1 MEMDVQA
8 VSGAATIAIACT
20 VAFFA
25 IAKTW
30 QMLSYSLP
38 KSQSFADS
46 IMRESAERLRREL
59 NHLSR
64 KQMSYLGAGIVFIL
78 IFATA
83 YVLNAEQLY
92 LDYPQWQLN
101 VLLGVALLII
111 AFGVIRSWR
120 TFLEWRQL
128 SFKRDATLSIGHGL
142 QRVASENGRVYH
154 DVETAGAT
162 IDHVVVGIKG
172 VYGVHV
178 VARRP
183 VKGGSV
189 LAERGKLI
197 FSNSNDVV
205 AVTDMRRANS
215 ALSRE
220 LSARTD
226 NDIKVRLVVGV
237 PGWEIQNQG
246 DGSLLLVNERN
257 LPMIKGWRDTAEF
270 LLNDVVE
277 TINTTLTERCSLKKR

>member
-1 MEMDVQA
+1 MDVQA

-38 KSQSFADS
+38 KSQNFADT

-64 KQMSYLGAGIVFIL
+64 KQLTYLGAGLVFIL

-101 VLLGVALLII
+101 VLLGVAMLII
-111 AFGVIRSWR
+111 AFGIIRLSK
-120 TFLEWRQL
+120 TFFECRQL

-154 DVETAGAT
+154 DVDTAGLT

-189 LAERGKLI
+189 HAEGGRLI
-197 FSNSNDVV
+197 FSHGNEVV

-220 LSARTD
+220 LSARTE

-237 PGWEIQNQG
+237 PGWEIQSQG

-277 TINTTLTERCSLKKR
+277 AINTTLTERCSLKKR

>member
-1 MEMDVQA
+1 MMDMDVQA
-8 VSGAATIAIACT
+8 VSGAATVAIACT
-20 VAFFA
+20 VAFYV

-30 QMLSYSLP
+30 QMLIYSFP
-38 KSQSFADS
+38 KSQNFADS
-46 IMRESAERLRREL
+46 IMRESAERTRREL

-64 KQMSYLGAGIVFIL
+64 KQLTYLGAGIVFIL

-92 LDYPQWQLN
+92 VDYPQWQLN
-101 VLLGVALLII
+101 MLLMAAALTMM
-111 AFGVIRSWR
+111 FGMHRTWR
-120 TFLEWRQL
+120 TFSEWRQL

-142 QRVASENGRVYH
+142 QKVAADNGRVYH
-154 DVETAGAT
+154 DVDTADST

-172 VYGVHV
+172 IYGVHV
-178 VARRP
+178 IARRP

-189 LAERGKLI
+189 VAQGGKLR
-197 FSNSNDVV
+197 FSNSNDVISV
-205 AVTDMRRANS
+205 AGMRRANS

-220 LSARTD
+220 LSACTESS
-226 NDIKVRLVVGV
+226 IKVRLVIGV
-237 PGWEIQNQG
+237 PGWDIESQG

-257 LPMIKGWRDTAEF
+257 LPMIKGWRDTSEF

-277 TINTTLTERCSLKKR
+277 TINATLTSRCSLK

>member
-1 MEMDVQA
+1 MDIQA
-8 VSGAATIAIACT
+8 VSGAATVAIACT
-20 VAFFA
+20 VAFY
-25 IAKTW
+25 IVAKTW
-30 QMLSYSLP
+30 QMLTYSMP
-38 KSQSFADS
+38 RSHNFGDS
-46 IMRESAERLRREL
+46 IMRESADRIRREL

-64 KQMSYLGAGIVFIL
+64 KQLTYLGAGVVFVL

-83 YVLNAEQLY
+83 YVLNAAQLY
-92 LDYPQWQLN
+92 VDYPQWQLN
-101 VLLGVALLII
+101 LLLGIAMLTLL
-111 AFGVIRSWR
+111 FGAHRTWR

-128 SFKRDATLSIGHGL
+128 SFERDATLSIGHGL
-142 QRVASENGRVYH
+142 QKVASENGRVYH
-154 DVETAGAT
+154 DVESAEWT

-189 LAERGKLI
+189 VAEGGKLR
-197 FSNSNDVV
+197 FSNSNEVISV
-205 AVTDMRRANS
+205 ADMRRANS

-220 LSARTD
+220 LSACSESY
-226 NDIKVRLVVGV
+226 IKVRLVIGV
-237 PGWEIQNQG
+237 PGWDIQNQG

-277 TINTTLTERCSLKKR
+277 CINSKLTVHCSLNMS